1 MNNQEETNSLTKEKD
16 NIEKEKEINE
26 QDPLNTF
33 EIIQFESNRPKPPS
47 RNKCTTILF
56 FVFFIILII
65 IVTLYFLNK
74 SDKIFNEDVKLF
86 KLKIRKG
93 KKADEN
99 EVKKKDDDDIK
110 KKAKKNK
117 KEENDA
123 EIKKLKKKLAKLKKE
138 KKRIEAKKEK
148 KKKKKAKKKKEKVK
162 KELDFEEKLNNL
174 KYEKEKEEQI
184 NKVNNIFDQTHKNES
199 FLSTGNFIKNTTQI
213 KKTIEIIKPQP
224 QIKNSTLEKSE
235 IPKAINNKTKEM
247 KLGEKQIKTEKKIEK
262 KQIPK
267 ESIKENKK
275 V

>member
-16 NIEKEKEINE
+16 NTEKEKEINE

-148 KKKKKAKKKKEKVK
+148 K
-162 KELDFEEKLNNL
+162 
-174 KYEKEKEEQI
+174 
-184 NKVNNIFDQTHKNES
+184 
-199 FLSTGNFIKNTTQI
+199 
-213 KKTIEIIKPQP
+213 
-224 QIKNSTLEKSE
+224 
-235 IPKAINNKTKEM
+235 
-247 KLGEKQIKTEKKIEK
+247 
-262 KQIPK
+262 
-267 ESIKENKK
+267 
-275 V
+275 